1 MKNALSQQGRLDFSV
16 RPKLQ
21 TIWGFREAAVF
32 SLEGLSV
39 TLFVASMFLNVVPGM
54 VVGIVLLIT
63 AVLLLLSHL
72 GHPFRAWMAIRNIRR
87 SWVSRGTVMIGAFI
101 GLGTLYVGAPLVLN
115 LALADWLVSALELML
130 ILAGIFILLYPGF
143 AMAASPAIPFWS
155 TGLLPVL
162 SMVNGLAS
170 GGIVV
175 LLTYLTL
182 YGQPDARIG
191 PLDASWLQQACLAL
205 LALITLVYMATMRT
219 AGTAASLSVAYLVKR
234 EPLLFWV
241 LAVGAGIV
249 IPIATVTLTLNLHA
263 APLGLLWV
271 GVVARLLGDVC
282 GRYAWLKAGIY
293 DAVLQPTRRV

>member
-1 MKNALSQQGRLDFSV
+1 MKNALSQQGRLDFTV
-16 RPKLQ
+16 KPKLQ

-32 SLEGLSV
+32 ALEGVSV
-39 TLFVASMFLNVVPGM
+39 TLFAGFMFLDVVAGM

-72 GHPFRAWMAIRNIRR
+72 GHPFRAWMAIRNFRR

-101 GLGTLYVGAPLVLN
+101 GLGSLYIGGPLVLD
-115 LALADWLVSALELML
+115 LALADWLVSTLELML
-130 ILAGIFILLYPGF
+130 ILAGFFILLYPGF
-143 AMAASPAIPFWS
+143 AMAASPAIAFWS
-155 TGLLPVL
+155 SGLLPVL

-175 LLTYLTL
+175 LATYLTL
-182 YGQPDARIG
+182 HGQSDAQIG
-191 PLDASWLQQACLAL
+191 PLDASWLQQAGLAL

-219 AGTAASLSVAYLVKR
+219 SGTAASVSVAYLVKR
-234 EPLLFWV
+234 EPVLFWA
-241 LAVGAGIV
+241 LTVGAGIV
-249 IPIATVTLTLNLHA
+249 IPIAIIALTLNLHV

-271 GVVARLLGDVC
+271 GVAARLVGDVC